1 MYKFTE
7 GEIKFLE
14 TALATVETPFT
25 FGDMV
30 KLMAEDGSY
39 VGILAGLDALAEIG
53 FLQKI
58 DGPVSMYSRTKEL
71 NPSLLRRSLEYVQAV
86 SESGKQP

>member
-14 TALATVETPFT
+14 TALITVENPFT

-30 KLMAEDGSY
+30 KLMEEEGSY
-39 VGILAGLDALAEIG
+39 VGILAGLDALAKIG

-58 DGPVSMYSRTKEL
+58 DGPVPMYGRAKKL
-71 NPSLLRRSLEYVQAV
+71 DPSLLRRSLEYIQAV
-86 SESGKQP
+86 SESGK